1 MAIVDWEAIIQGN
14 SPTRERKAQPN
25 VKFFFAYNENYEKS
39 LAAGR
44 PVYDEIES
52 ISLQWPGQDE
62 TVRKVEPHDIR
73 EYSEKYRA
81 FREGNEAIT
90 EGTALAS
97 WPPMNP
103 NALRELQYLGFKT
116 VEQLAAAT
124 DDVKKKL
131 GPLSRFC
138 KTAKDWV
145 DASNSHQGEV
155 VKLKALLED
164 AERKQAALAEKLE
177 LFMQRVE
184 ANEGTDLRGA
194 RKEVIASIEVEA
206 PQEVTDY
213 AEDEG
218 EGITEEDVIAGLR
231 KRGRPRKV

>member
-1 MAIVDWEAIIQGN
+1 MAIVDWEAIIEGN
-14 SPTRERKAQPN
+14 SATRQRKAQPN
-25 VKFFFAYNENYEKS
+25 VKFFFAYNENYEKT

-44 PVYDEIES
+44 PIYDEIES

-62 TVRKVEPHDIR
+62 TVRKVEPQDIR
-73 EYSEKYRA
+73 EYPEKYRA
-81 FREGNEAIT
+81 FREGNEPIA
-90 EGTALAS
+90 EGTPLAS

-155 VKLKALLED
+155 VKLKALLEE

-184 ANEGTDLRGA
+184 ANEGTDLRGE
-194 RKEVIASIEVEA
+194 RKEVIASIEAEA
-206 PQEVTDY
+206 PRELKEY
-213 AEDEG
+213 PEDE
-218 EGITEEDVIAGLR
+218 EGYTEEDVITALK

>member
-1 MAIVDWEAIIQGN
+1 
-14 SPTRERKAQPN
+14 
-25 VKFFFAYNENYEKS
+25 
-39 LAAGR
+39 
-44 PVYDEIES
+44 
-52 ISLQWPGQDE
+52 
-62 TVRKVEPHDIR
+62 
-73 EYSEKYRA
+73 
-81 FREGNEAIT
+81 
-90 EGTALAS
+90 
-97 WPPMNP
+97 MNP
-103 NALRELQYLGFKT
+103 NALRELQYLGFRT

-155 VKLKALLED
+155 VKLKALLEE